1 MAGAPNAIL
10 LPASSI
16 AVKAPDPALASARE
30 HLKAG
35 SLTAARNAVEKFLA
49 ENPKSAEA
57 LVLHGDILC
66 AKKEYDNA
74 IADYRKALEISLEN
88 GDAYIGLGKAFFG
101 KGDYSESMNAFILGC
116 KHSPSDK
123 REALF
128 MLADACIMDGKGENA
143 KVALKKAGA
152 NPAFAMPQRYCV
164 LMERG
169 LNPPKLSGCA

>member
-1 MAGAPNAIL
+1 MAAASNTIL
-10 LPASSI
+10 LPASTTE
-16 AVKAPDPALASARE
+16 VKVPNPALAPARE

-35 SLTAARNAVEKFLA
+35 SVTAARNAVEAFLA

-66 AKKEYDNA
+66 AKKEYDTA
-74 IADYRKALEISLEN
+74 IAECRKALEISLEN
-88 GDAYIGLGKAFFG
+88 GDAYIGMGKAFFG
-101 KGDYSESMNAFILGC
+101 KGDYSESVNAFILGC
-116 KHSPSDK
+116 KHSPSDR

-128 MLADACIMDGKGENA
+128 MLADACIMDGKGDSA
-143 KVALKKAGA
+143 GAALEKAGA
-152 NPAFAMPQRYCV
+152 NPAFAMPQRYCI